1 MLKTKQNKNFWQ
13 SIIFIYLLLIIYFK
27 KLHMSCVY
35 HGVGKLI
42 IFDLSIQFRRLW
54 EGKILKNHILHLY
67 MERNRVASYL
77 RKTPDSE
84 TIKSPIFPK
93 ANTHRHLKQVQS
105 LIKTGE
111 WSLWDRCDWQ
121 ALESTVSNGIYSETL
136 SDFLPAKYHSDPF
149 NPTASCTCFIFSNIT
164 LNNNYSFTFKYSIS
178 SLPQSLTYCSKS

>member
-13 SIIFIYLLLIIYFK
+13 SITFIYLLLIIYFK

-35 HGVGKLI
+35 YGVGKLI

-93 ANTHRHLKQVQS
+93 ANTHRHLK
-105 LIKTGE
+105 
-111 WSLWDRCDWQ
+111 
-121 ALESTVSNGIYSETL
+121 
-136 SDFLPAKYHSDPF
+136 
-149 NPTASCTCFIFSNIT
+149 
-164 LNNNYSFTFKYSIS
+164 
-178 SLPQSLTYCSKS
+178 